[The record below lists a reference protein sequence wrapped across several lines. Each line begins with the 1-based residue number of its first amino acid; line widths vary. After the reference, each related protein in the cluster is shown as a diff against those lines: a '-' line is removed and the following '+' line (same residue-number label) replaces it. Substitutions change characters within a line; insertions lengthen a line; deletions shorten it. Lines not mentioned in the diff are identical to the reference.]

1 MNNPT
6 QYLRRIPYERNPN
19 FIERPALLRQLREML
34 LSNHRAILVPADSS
48 LSGVGKTQLVIEYLY
63 RFQHEYQTIWWLRA
77 GQIETLEADYA
88 DLAVKLGLAGSEEK
102 QPAQIEKTRRWLEL
116 STGWLLIFDNLE
128 DLGEMRSYDP
138 FNQKGQAIVTSGN
151 TNLRGLFSPRHKMIA
166 IQVGLLERQETTD
179 FLLKQT
185 GFNDPVTA
193 GILAAAL
200 HDAPLALDLAGAYI
214 KAAGCQLVDYSSL
227 FHNYL
232 PESAQNEQPTFG
244 FDYQEILAATF
255 QLTFDR
261 IQRENALGADLL
273 KLLAFLAP
281 EELPFY
287 RLQNGAVN
295 LPQAL
300 AEVVA
305 DELKLTTILESLERY
320 SLLKTSPTGLEVHNI
335 IQALIR
341 ECLDVAESKKW
352 IIAAVKLVQ
361 SVFPSQLEDIAGQR
375 ADELPIQQA
384 LAVIG
389 YAEEAGL
396 LGAETI
402 QLMKGV
408 GLYWQSKS
416 YTWKARNI
424 LEKAAKLAE
433 TEYGPKHQKTVSCFN
448 NLNVVLGELAERNE
462 ASALKERASAI
473 FLRLYYH
480 QSYYPNIAIYAG
492 AAGNQPKNRKILQE
506 AQLNFERVLEING
519 KFLGLQHPSL
529 TSLLSELGFVLKS
542 LGDLSGARTC
552 YERAISIEEAFY
564 RPSRYDIAEQ
574 INNLGLVLYAAGD
587 LQAAKASF
595 EKSLKLIE
603 NEFGSNHPDVAVRL
617 NNLGLVLKDLGDMPG
632 AKANLEQALRI
643 DEEIYKEKPKDS
655 DNLSNETPR
664 HKRLADYL
672 DPPEDSREAIFAI
685 NLGLVLR
692 AIGDLA
698 GAKANFERALQFYQ
712 RFPKNKG
719 YTHIAQHNLG
729 EVEAILK
736 TSTKKKTE

>member
-6 QYLRRIPYERNPN
+6 QYLRRIPHERNPN
-19 FIERPALLRQLREML
+19 FIERPALLGQLREML
-34 LSNHRAILVPADSS
+34 LSNHRAILVPGDSS

-102 QPAQIEKTRRWLEL
+102 QPTQIEKARRWVEL
-116 STGWLLIFDNLE
+116 STGWLLIFDNVENLR
-128 DLGEMRSYDP
+128 EMRSYIP
-138 FNQKGQAIVTSGN
+138 FNQKGQVIVTSGDV
-151 TNLRGLFSPRHKMIA
+151 NLLGLSERWFEMA
-166 IQVGLLERQETTD
+166 VIQIEQMERQEAID
-179 FLLKQT
+179 FLPKRT

-193 GILAAAL
+193 GMLAAAL
-200 HDAPLALDLAGAYI
+200 HDSPLALDLAGSYI
-214 KAAGCQLVDYSSL
+214 KAAGCQLVDYLPL

-232 PESAQNEQPTFG
+232 LESAQNEQPTFG
-244 FDYQEILAATF
+244 FAHQENLAVTF

-281 EELPFY
+281 EELPFFI
-287 RLQNGAVN
+287 LQTGAAN
-295 LPQAL
+295 LPRAL
-300 AEVVA
+300 AEVVT

-320 SLLKTSPTGLEVHNI
+320 SLLKTSPSGLEVHHI

-341 ECLDVAESKKW
+341 ERLNVAESKKW
-352 IIAAVKLVQ
+352 IIAVVKLIS
-361 SVFPSQLEDIAGQR
+361 SVFSGQLEDIVGQL
-375 ADELPIQQA
+375 ANELPIQHA

-396 LGAETI
+396 LGAEII
-402 QLMKGV
+402 QLMNEV

-433 TEYGPKHQKTVSCFN
+433 IEYGSEHPKTVSCFN
-448 NLNVVLGELAERNE
+448 SFNIVLGEMAELHE
-462 ASALKERASAI
+462 AATLKERTSDI

-480 QSYYPNIAIYAG
+480 EAYYPNIAI
-492 AAGNQPKNRKILQE
+492 AADNASNRPKNRKILQE
-506 AQLNFERVLEING
+506 ARLNLERVLEING

-529 TSLLSELGFVLKS
+529 TSLLSELGFVLKN

-564 RPSRYDIAEQ
+564 RPSKYDISEQ
-574 INNLGLVLYAAGD
+574 INNVGLVLYAAGD

-595 EKSLKLIE
+595 EKSLKFIE
-603 NEFGSNHPDVAVRL
+603 KEFGSSHPDVAVRL

-632 AKANLEQALRI
+632 AKANLERALRI
-643 DEEIYKEKPKDS
+643 DEEIYKEKPKDL
-655 DNLSNETPR
+655 DNLSNENPR
-664 HKRLADYL
+664 RKRLADYL

-692 AIGDLA
+692 AMGDLS
-698 GAKANFERALQFYQ
+698 GAKVNFERALQFYQ
-712 RFPKNKG
+712 RFPKKKG
-719 YTHIAQHNLG
+719 YTHIAQQNLG
-729 EVEAILK
+729 EVEEILK
-736 TSTKKKTE
+736 NSH